1 MAAKRVD
8 NRTSPK
14 ILLKEFIMFEIEEQ
28 AANTEVQ
35 NEPKVQ
41 EETQSTSPV
50 ETETQ
55 TQAFAR
61 RLKEEKAKAKLE
73 ARQEIAESYGYANW
87 QEYADAQTNNKILD
101 KGMDPDAVRDIL
113 KDLIYTNPEYVEA
126 MKYKQEKEELE
137 KEIFASNSLKQL
149 NETYGTNFTSVG
161 QLDSTTRDMWNA
173 GIPLTK
179 AYAANN
185 MESIVANAVKKT
197 VASRDNGKS
206 HLTNINGSSEEVK
219 VRQVSQEELRVAKL
233 LGLNEDKFKEYVK
246 KQ

>member
-1 MAAKRVD
+1 
-8 NRTSPK
+8 
-14 ILLKEFIMFEIEEQ
+14 MFETEEQ
-28 AANTEVQ
+28 AANTDETLETSS
-35 NEPKVQ
+35 N
-41 EETQSTSPV
+41 ETQSTSPV

-73 ARQEIAESYGYANW
+73 ARQEIAESYGYASW

-101 KGMDPDAVRDIL
+101 KGMDPDSVRDIL

-137 KEIFASNSLKQL
+137 KEIFASNSIKKL
-149 NETYGTNFTSVG
+149 NETYGTNFKSVNE
-161 QLDSTTRDMWNA
+161 LDSATVDMWNKGMA
-173 GIPLTK
+173 LEK

-185 MESIVANAVKKT
+185 IQSLIDLAVKKT

-206 HLTNINGSSEEVK
+206 HLTNVNGSSEEVK
-219 VRQVSQEELRVAKL
+219 VRQVSQDELRIAKS

-246 KQ
+246 RQKESI

>member
-1 MAAKRVD
+1 
-8 NRTSPK
+8 
-14 ILLKEFIMFEIEEQ
+14 MFEIDEQ

-35 NEPKVQ
+35 NDALAH
-41 EETQSTSPV
+41 EEQQSTSPV
-50 ETETQ
+50 ETE

-73 ARQEIAESYGYANW
+73 ARQEIAESYGYASW

-113 KDLIYTNPEYVEA
+113 KDLIYTNPEYVDA

-137 KEIFASNSLKQL
+137 KEIFASNSIKKL
-149 NETYGTNFTSVG
+149 NETYGTNYKSINE
-161 QLDSTTRDMWNA
+161 LDKETVDMWNK
-173 GIPLTK
+173 GMSLEK

-185 MESIVANAVKKT
+185 IQSLIDLAVKKT

>member
-1 MAAKRVD
+1 
-8 NRTSPK
+8 
-14 ILLKEFIMFEIEEQ
+14 MFEIEEQ
-28 AANTEVQ
+28 AANVDVQ
-35 NEPKVQ
+35 NEPATQ
-41 EETQSTSPV
+41 EEQQPTSPV

-73 ARQEIAESYGYANW
+73 ARQEIAESYGYASW

-101 KGMDPDAVRDIL
+101 KGMDPDSVRDIL

-137 KEIFASNSLKQL
+137 KEIFASNSIKKL
-149 NETYGTNFTSVG
+149 NETYGTNFKSVND
-161 QLDSTTRDMWNA
+161 LDPDTVDMWNK
-173 GIPLTK
+173 GTDLLK

-185 MESIVANAVKKT
+185 VQSLIDLAVKKT

-206 HLTNINGSSEEVK
+206 HLNNINGSSEEVK
-219 VRQVSQEELRVAKL
+219 VRQVSQAELNVAKS
-233 LGLNEDKFKEYVK
+233 LGLNEEKFKEYVK
-246 KQ
+246 RQKER